1 MAASIWHY
9 LENQFENVTKNNNK
23 LSVIIA
29 NDHDSK
35 LQAES
40 GDPEILVFYN
50 RFHPLKIDLSVKYGL
65 WVAAKGLYKGE
76 TARVEQKLAVLSGT
90 AIESWD
96 IQVQVVHKRET
107 PDYIAL
113 LPNFRIP
120 FQSGGI
126 DLRIEEL
133 RGFSTRLN
141 SYAALAAVKAEV
153 DAFLAVLEG
162 FRNVQQGK
170 EETVGLASDNLKASK
185 LACMIMSYRNLGGL
199 IDKFGSNP
207 SDVERFYELELLQ
220 QTPLEDEPV
229 LVVVPGGETLNL
241 LEGGFDSASFFILI
255 NTGATPLRFFITN
268 SASGTWVT
276 NATGDGM
283 VEIPAGGSETAS
295 ASQLGFMPGWN
306 FFNVTNLDNAVEGSC
321 SVSVE

>member
-1 MAASIWHY
+1 MATPIWHY
-9 LENQFENVTKNNNK
+9 LDNQFENVTKNSNK

-40 GDPEILVFYN
+40 ADADILNFYN
-50 RFHPLKIDLSVKYGL
+50 RFHPLKTDLSAKYGL
-65 WVAAKGLYKGE
+65 WAAAKGLYKGE
-76 TARVEQKLAVLSGT
+76 TARVEQKLEELSGT

-96 IQVQVVHKRET
+96 IQVQVVHRRDT

-113 LPNFRIP
+113 LPNFREP
-120 FQSGGI
+120 FQKGGI
-126 DLRIEEL
+126 DLRIEEV
-133 RGFSTRLN
+133 RGFSERLN
-141 SYAALAAVKAEV
+141 SYPALAALKAEV

-170 EETVGLASDNLKASK
+170 EETVGLASDNLKSANQ
-185 LACMIMSYRNLGGL
+185 LCMIMAYRNLGGL
-199 IDKFGSNP
+199 MDKFGDNP
-207 SDVERFYELELLQ
+207 TDVERFYELELLQ
-220 QTPLEDEPV
+220 QSPQEDEPL
-229 LVVVPGGETLNL
+229 LVVIPGGETFNL
-241 LEGGFDSASFFILI
+241 LSGGFTETSLFILV

-276 NATGDGM
+276 GDGM
-283 VEIPAGGSETAS
+283 VEIPAGGNEIAS
-295 ASQLGFMPGWN
+295 ASQLGFMPGWK
-306 FFNVTNLDNAVEGSC
+306 FFNVTNLDPAVEGSC

>member
-1 MAASIWHY
+1 MSIPIWHY
-9 LENQFENVTKNNNK
+9 LENQFENVTRNSNK

-50 RFHPLKIDLSVKYGL
+50 RFHPLKIDLSIKYAL

-76 TARVEQKLAVLSGT
+76 TARVEQKLAELSGT

-96 IQVQVVHKRET
+96 IQVQAVHIRGT

-113 LPNFRIP
+113 LPNFREP
-120 FQSGGI
+120 FQAGGMDI
-126 DLRIEEL
+126 RIEEL
-133 RGFSTRLN
+133 RAFSTRLD
-141 SYAALAAVKAEV
+141 SYPALAGVKGEV

-170 EETVGLASDNLKASK
+170 EQSVGLASDNLSSSK
-185 LACMIMSYRNLGGL
+185 LACMIMAYRNLGGL
-199 IDKFGSNP
+199 MDKFGSNP

-220 QTPLEDEPV
+220 QSPQEDEPI
-229 LVVVPGGETLNL
+229 LVIILGGLTLNL
-241 LEGGFDSASFFILI
+241 LNGGFTENTLFILV

-268 SASGTWVT
+268 SASGTWVP
-276 NATGDGM
+276 NPANDGM
-283 VEIPAGGSETAS
+283 VEIPAGGNEIVS
-295 ASQLGFMPGWN
+295 ASQLGFMPGWK

>member
-1 MAASIWHY
+1 MATPIWHY
-9 LENQFENVTKNNNK
+9 LENQFQNVTKNNNK

-40 GDPEILVFYN
+40 GDPAILVFYN
-50 RFHPLKIDLSVKYGL
+50 RFHPLKVDLSVKYAL

-76 TARVEQKLAVLSGT
+76 TARVEQKLAELSGT

-96 IQVQVVHKRET
+96 IQVQVVHKRDT

-133 RGFSTRLN
+133 RGFSTRLD
-141 SYAALAAVKAEV
+141 SYPALAAVKAEV

-170 EETVGLASDNLKASK
+170 EETVGLTSDNLKSSK
-185 LACMIMSYRNLGGL
+185 LASMIMAYRNLGGL
-199 IDKFGSNP
+199 MDKFGSNP

-220 QTPLEDEPV
+220 QTPPEDE
-229 LVVVPGGETLNL
+229 LLLDIILGGVTLNL
-241 LEGGFDSASFFILI
+241 LAGGFDVSTFFNLT

-268 SASGTWVT
+268 SASGTWVP

-283 VEIPAGGSETAS
+283 VEVAPGGNIIAS
-295 ASQLGFMPGWN
+295 ASELGFMPGWT
-306 FFNVTNLDNAVEGSC
+306 FFNVTNLDPAAEGSY